1 MTISVL
7 SCGKAATNPSCEIIG
22 WITLITELASILR
35 SLTIRVTY
43 WSPCS
48 TAGIWDWVSGAEL
61 RTSREGMILITDPAR
76 VVVKR
81 LICKTDWKI

>member
-1 MTISVL
+1 
-7 SCGKAATNPSCEIIG
+7 
-22 WITLITELASILR
+22 
-35 SLTIRVTY
+35 
-43 WSPCS
+43 
-48 TAGIWDWVSGAEL
+48 L